1 MKALTLNQTHAQ
13 VQVNSFIRNVYNW
26 MAVGLG
32 LTGFVAYSV
41 SHNAGL
47 VQIIFGNPMVLF
59 GLMLA
64 QLALVFSI
72 GANRWVLKPVLS
84 EKAPF

>member
-13 VQVNSFIRNVYNW
+13 VQIKSFIRNVYNW

-32 LTGFVAYSV
+32 LTGFIAYSV

-47 VQIIFGNPMVLF
+47 VHAAPE
-59 GLMLA
+59 MLA
-64 QLALVFSI
+64 LA
-72 GANRWVLKPVLS
+72 K
-84 EKAPF
+84 K